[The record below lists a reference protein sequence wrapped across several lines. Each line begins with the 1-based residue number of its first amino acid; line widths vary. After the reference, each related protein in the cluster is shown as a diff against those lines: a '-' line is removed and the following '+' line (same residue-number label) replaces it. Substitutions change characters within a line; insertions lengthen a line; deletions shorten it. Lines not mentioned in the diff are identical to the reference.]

1 MGFLVGNDFI
11 PHLPDVHIASGAL
24 PMLYNAY
31 MEVLPTLDGYI
42 NENGYLNLYR
52 FQKFMEKLAAFDLN
66 QFKETYADMKYFE
79 SKTNRKMGSKNDH
92 SVSHHHTNYLLCINN
107 CLTKDFKSFS
117 LQNKNGESDVS
128 QPKTGISELDALIQ
142 ATNEMVRKKFVSI
155 YLNKKI

>member
-42 NENGYLNLYR
+42 NENGCLNLHR

-66 QFKETYADMKYFE
+66 QFKEAYADMKYFE

-92 SVSHHHTNYLLCINN
+92 HVSFI
-107 CLTKDFKSFS
+107 
-117 LQNKNGESDVS
+117 
-128 QPKTGISELDALIQ
+128 
-142 ATNEMVRKKFVSI
+142 
-155 YLNKKI
+155 